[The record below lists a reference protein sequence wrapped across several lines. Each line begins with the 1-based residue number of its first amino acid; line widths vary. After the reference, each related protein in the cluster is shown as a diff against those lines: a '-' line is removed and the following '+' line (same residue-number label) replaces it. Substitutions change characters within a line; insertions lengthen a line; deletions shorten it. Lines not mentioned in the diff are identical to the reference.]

1 MQKTWA
7 EETSPWIN
15 MNISCWNALI
25 KGRKP
30 VMFRKKAFLFHQG
43 APAEAVYIVLSGRI
57 RITSYQIDGEE
68 KQFYIAEKGCLIG
81 EASCILGHPHST
93 SAGAIVDTE
102 VYCIPHV
109 ELEAAM
115 KADWELTRTVMGM
128 MCRKNSIS
136 FNQVLELSFTQ
147 SVQRVAQLVVHLCNQ
162 YGVKEETGAVRIDI
176 RFTHQDVS
184 SMINTSRVTVS
195 NVFSLFADEGIL
207 EKVNGLFVVTD
218 FGKLES
224 LASGEE
230 VLAL

>member
-1 MQKTWA
+1 
-7 EETSPWIN
+7 
-15 MNISCWNALI
+15 
-25 KGRKP
+25 
-30 VMFRKKAFLFHQG
+30 
-43 APAEAVYIVLSGRI
+43 
-57 RITSYQIDGEE
+57 
-68 KQFYIAEKGCLIG
+68 
-81 EASCILGHPHST
+81 
-93 SAGAIVDTE
+93 
-102 VYCIPHV
+102 
-109 ELEAAM
+109 
-115 KADWELTRTVMGM
+115 

-162 YGVKEETGAVRIDI
+162 YGVKEDMGAVRIDI